1 MKILSGDIGGT
12 KTRLALFDT
21 RRGKLDNL
29 RELTYP
35 SQKYA
40 NLHAVIRDFLDSI
53 QTIPDAAGL
62 GLAGPVK
69 GRACTTT
76 NLPWSIDADR
86 LESDLDIPS
95 VTLLNDLEATAWGIS
110 ALTEDDLVTLQE
122 GLPDPDGNR
131 MVIAAG
137 TGLGQAGLFWDGVR
151 HMPFATEGGHC
162 DFAPHDTLEFELL
175 AWLQSKFGHASWER
189 VVSGP
194 GLVNIFEFLLDHE
207 EVEAPQW
214 LIDKMQLEDPAA
226 VIHKAA
232 TDATNPTCTRALKMF
247 TRLYGSETGN
257 QALKLMATGGV
268 FIGGGI
274 APKIISWLKQPEFI
288 NAFREKGQMQPL
300 MDDMAVKVI
309 TNDWAALFGP
319 VLCILSE
326 KGLDHL

>member
-1 MKILSGDIGGT
+1 M
-12 KTRLALFDT
+12 
-21 RRGKLDNL
+21 
-29 RELTYP
+29 
-35 SQKYA
+35 
-40 NLHAVIRDFLDSI
+40 
-53 QTIPDAAGL
+53 
-62 GLAGPVK
+62 
-69 GRACTTT
+69 
-76 NLPWSIDADR
+76 
-86 LESDLDIPS
+86 
-95 VTLLNDLEATAWGIS
+95 
-110 ALTEDDLVTLQE
+110 
-122 GLPDPDGNR
+122 
-131 MVIAAG
+131 
-137 TGLGQAGLFWDGVR
+137 
-151 HMPFATEGGHC
+151 
-162 DFAPHDTLEFELL
+162 
-175 AWLQSKFGHASWER
+175 
-189 VVSGP
+189 
-194 GLVNIFEFLLDHE
+194 VNIFEFLLDHE